1 MDPLIGSALIQ
12 GGSSLVGGVMSGLFG
27 SAAQNDAN
35 RLSLQINRENNEF
48 NAKQAALNRAF
59 QERMYERSFREAND
73 YNTPLAQRKR
83 YEEAGINPYFLLG
96 NVQQGNMQSAP
107 FGASAS
113 SAGMPSIHAY
123 DSTTAIMGAAE
134 GIGNAVSN
142 YFTNSKLSRES
153 EGTAIDNLT
162 RYRRNIAEIDKMLAE
177 KGVSEASKH
186 KLIAEKNRIEKLMDK
201 EYELLTSETE
211 ISKSNQQQANN
222 TIEMQNLERE
232 FKGLEISF
240 QNWFNEQQK
249 KLGAKEL
256 ERLAAIIS
264 FTRAQ
269 TASEYVKKVQIDM
282 QNSGINLD
290 NEQKA
295 KLNPLLVEHQRLR
308 NRGQELE
315 NMYGNNPY
323 TSGGRLWESFKNEHP
338 YRPSNKF
345 NRSHKFF
352 LGVPAAKELYGNGTV
367 RW

>member
-1 MDPLIGSALIQ
+1 MDPSIGSALIQ
-12 GGSSLVGGVMSGLFG
+12 GGASLVGGVMSGLFG

-59 QERMYERSFREAND
+59 QERMYERSFREANE

-83 YEEAGINPYFLLG
+83 YEEAGINPFFLLG
-96 NVQQGNMQSAP
+96 NVQQGNMQSLP
-107 FGASAS
+107 SGASAS

-123 DSTTAIMGAAE
+123 DPTSAIMGAAE

-142 YFTNSKLSRES
+142 YFINSKLSRES

-177 KGVSEASKH
+177 TGVSEASKQ
-186 KLIAEKNRIEKLMDK
+186 KLLAEKNRIEKLMDK

-222 TIEMQNLERE
+222 TIELQNLERE
-232 FKGLEISF
+232 YKGLEISF

-256 ERLAAIIS
+256 DRLAAIIS

-269 TASEYVKKVQIDM
+269 TASEYVKKVQFDM
-282 QNSGINLD
+282 QNSGIKLD
-290 NEQKA
+290 NDQKA
-295 KLNPLLVEHQRLR
+295 KLNPLLVEHQRLL

-315 NMYGNNPY
+315 NKYGNNPY
-323 TSGGRLWESFKNEHP
+323 TTGGRLFEQLRQDKTTSRSFRK
-338 YRPSNKF
+338 Y
-345 NRSHKFF
+345 HKFF
-352 LGVPAAKELYGNGTV
+352 LGVPTPDAYYKDDGTV